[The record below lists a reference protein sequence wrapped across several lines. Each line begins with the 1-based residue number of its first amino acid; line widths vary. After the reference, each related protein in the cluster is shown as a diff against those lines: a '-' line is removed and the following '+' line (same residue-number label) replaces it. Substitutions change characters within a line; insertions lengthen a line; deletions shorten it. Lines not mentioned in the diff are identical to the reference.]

1 MTPGLIG
8 FESLSDAA
16 ALADMVLGLM
26 PDAAVMVVDPDHRVV
41 VMQGA
46 AYKRHGHDPA
56 AAIGRD
62 LRDVI
67 PAAAWARLGEHW
79 DAALAGGSRTL
90 DFESVDGRSVFWL
103 HFAPAGPVERPIGA
117 VMVAQDIT
125 DRVRVRD
132 QIRHRLTQQALVSG
146 LGSLALRGS
155 PVAELLDEAARVLHE
170 TLASD
175 VVMVVETTAEGEI
188 MVRAS
193 AG

>member
-8 FESLSDAA
+8 FESLSDAGR
-16 ALADMVLGLM
+16 LADVVLGLM

-46 AYKRHGHDPA
+46 AYERHGHDPV

-79 DAALAGGSRTL
+79 DAALAGASRTL

-103 HFAPAGPVERPIGA
+103 HFAPAGPAERPIGA
-117 VMVAQDIT
+117 VMVA
-125 DRVRVRD
+125 RGH
-132 QIRHRLTQQALVSG
+132 HRPRAGEGPDPAPPDAAGSRQRPG
-146 LGSLALRGS
+146 LAR
-155 PVAELLDEAARVLHE
+155 AAR
-170 TLASD
+170 
-175 VVMVVETTAEGEI
+175 
-188 MVRAS
+188 
-193 AG
+193 